1 MKIFNVLTI
10 ELQKYTNRNAVF
22 IKSYMTIIEIL
33 LSMIIQIEMGYI
45 FLRLFVEKTQNNI
58 FQGQQLWDGKDR
70 ILHRYDSVMD

>member
-10 ELQKYTNRNAVF
+10 ELQKYTNRIVF

-45 FLRLFVEKTQNNI
+45 FLRLFAENTQNNI
-58 FQGQQLWDGKDR
+58 FQGQQ
-70 ILHRYDSVMD
+70 

>member
-10 ELQKYTNRNAVF
+10 ELQKYTNRIVF

>member
-1 MKIFNVLTI
+1 MKRFNVLTI
-10 ELQKYTNRNAVF
+10 ELQKYTNRIAVF